1 MRKQPADHR
10 AMLGSAIL
18 NLRSRH
24 ATSRSSLARA
34 LGASASTLSLYVE
47 QLMAEGYVR
56 ETGLDK
62 ANLGRP
68 RRLLDL
74 VPEAGWF
81 AGLEFNAQRV
91 SAVVVDFSGRCL
103 NVENQE
109 LPEGAD
115 AAQVLRSLVNLV
127 DKLRK
132 AQPTPLLGIGVGVP
146 GLVDRKKGVGRF
158 FSFIRKW
165 EKVPVAELLH
175 QRFKT
180 SITVENNLRVIAL
193 AERWF
198 GGGRDIRDYV
208 ILGPRS
214 GFGLAIIHDGQLLHG
229 AHDLAGEV
237 GLWLWPHSAGERA
250 MHDQLSAV
258 AIYRRLA
265 GLADDSPLPSDLRQA
280 LCDVADP
287 QSAAW
292 KEVVTEFARVLR
304 SVQLIVDPEVFFL
317 HGPLTSL
324 GRSFCDDVE
333 KVAVFALP
341 GMPELRI
348 RIVGSELGEEAGALG
363 AASLAMEEW
372 NPVA

>member
-56 ETGLDK
+56 ESGLDK

-81 AGLEFNAQRV
+81 AGVEFNAQRL
-91 SAVVVDFSGRCL
+91 SAVVVDFAGRCL
-103 NVENQE
+103 KVENQE
-109 LPEGAD
+109 LPDKAD
-115 AAQVLRSLVNLV
+115 AAQVMRSLVSLLER
-127 DKLRK
+127 LRK
-132 AQPTPLLGIGVGVP
+132 EQPTPLLGIGVGVP
-146 GLVDRKKGVGRF
+146 GLVDRKQGVGRF
-158 FSFIRKW
+158 FSFIRRW
-165 EKVPVAELLH
+165 EKVPVADLLR

-180 SITVENNLRVIAL
+180 AVTVENNLRVIAL

-198 GGGRDIRDYV
+198 GGGRDLRDYV

-229 AHDLAGEV
+229 AHDLAGEI

-250 MHDQLSAV
+250 MHDQLSAT

-265 GLADDSPLPSDLRQA
+265 HLTEESPLPSDLSKA
-280 LCDVADP
+280 LIEVADT

-292 KEVVTEFARVLR
+292 KEVITEFARVLR

-317 HGPLTSL
+317 HGPMTAL
-324 GRSFCDDVE
+324 GRTFCDDVE
-333 KVAVFALP
+333 KQAAFALP
-341 GMPELRI
+341 GMPELKI
-348 RIVGSELGEEAGALG
+348 RVEGSELGDEAGALG
-363 AASLAMEEW
+363 AASVAMEEW
-372 NPVA
+372 NPAP